1 MTNGHRPTPSRH
13 APTVAAH
20 KRQARRARR
29 PDMEFRFDYRPGTVR
44 YGAGCVDALG
54 DELAALGAD
63 DALVVTGR
71 TVGETAAVMEPVRA
85 GLGDRL
91 AVEFAETTLEK
102 RFETAVAGDERL
114 AATGADA
121 VVAVGGGSSLNVA
134 KVMVAL
140 AAAGEP
146 ATLRNDFEATGAVA
160 VPDGE
165 LLPIATVPTTLAG
178 ADLSTIAG
186 ITARRGGELVWGGA
200 YDERLMPAAL
210 LYDPELFR
218 TTPHGVLCGSA
229 MNGFDKA
236 VETAYASTATPII
249 DGTAVRALR
258 LLSRGLPALGD
269 GDRDD
274 GTMHDAVVGTI
285 LAQYGCSRA
294 DGLTLSLI
302 HAFGHGIAR
311 GYDVQQGGAHAI
323 VAPHALRYLF
333 ERVDGR
339 RDLLAEG
346 LGVEGGSGD
355 PDATAEAVV
364 GRVEAV
370 RDALGLPTRLRDV
383 GDMVES
389 DLPDVAEDVAD
400 DGLLPYCPDG
410 LEPIADE
417 LEAVLREAW

>member
-1 MTNGHRPTPSRH
+1 M
-13 APTVAAH
+13 
-20 KRQARRARR
+20 
-29 PDMEFRFDYRPGTVR
+29 FRFDYRPGTIR
-44 YGAGCVDALG
+44 YGSECVAD
-54 DELAALGAD
+54 LGAELD
-63 DALVVTGR
+63 AIGAERALVVA
-71 TVGETAAVMEPVRA
+71 GETTGTTPEVVGPVRE

-91 AVEFAETTLEK
+91 AGVFAETTPAK
-102 RFETAVAGDERL
+102 RIGTAIEAAERL
-114 AATGADA
+114 EETDADS
-121 VVAVGGGSSLNVA
+121 VVALGGGSSLDVA
-134 KVMVAL
+134 KIATVI
-140 AAAGEP
+140 AAGR
-146 ATLRNDFEATGAVA
+146 ASGEAVRETFAETGNVA
-160 VPDGE
+160 VPEED
-165 LLPIATVPTTLAG
+165 LLPVAAVPTTLAG
-178 ADLSTIAG
+178 ADLSAIAG

-236 VETAYASTATPII
+236 VETAYASAATPIT
-249 DGTAVRALR
+249 DGTAARALK
-258 LLSRGLPALGD
+258 LLSEGLPALGD

-311 GYDVQQGGAHAI
+311 GYDVQQGGAHGI

-333 ERVDGR
+333 GRVDGR

-364 GRVEAV
+364 RRVEAV

-389 DLPDVAEDVAD
+389 DLPDVAEDVAG

-410 LEPIADE
+410 LEPTADE